1 MIKLI
6 ASDLDGTLLD
16 PAGNL
21 PASTFSIIERLCDKG
36 ILFCA
41 ASGRPILGLR
51 KLFEPVAD
59 RILFIAEN
67 GAIIAKGDRILYCS
81 AIDTQNIQHALG
93 AIKKLN
99 HVHPL
104 LCTPECAYYEQ
115 EVQPFVK
122 FVQISYLSNARADL
136 NQIAQNEH
144 VCKIAVYDEEGPEN
158 NGMKFLPGQLPNLRV
173 IQSGGNWLDISEP
186 DAHKGNAMRM
196 LQNLLKLTPD
206 ECMAFGDHMND
217 RELLEACTHAYV
229 PENAY
234 PALKTLFPNIIAS
247 NSEEGV
253 QQAMLAVS
261 EGKTPHTLLK

>member
-1 MIKLI
+1 
-6 ASDLDGTLLD
+6 
-16 PAGNL
+16 
-21 PASTFSIIERLCDKG
+21 
-36 ILFCA
+36 
-41 ASGRPILGLR
+41 
-51 KLFEPVAD
+51 
-59 RILFIAEN
+59 
-67 GAIIAKGDRILYCS
+67 
-81 AIDTQNIQHALG
+81 
-93 AIKKLN
+93 
-99 HVHPL
+99 
-104 LCTPECAYYEQ
+104 
-115 EVQPFVK
+115 
-122 FVQISYLSNARADL
+122 
-136 NQIAQNEH
+136 
-144 VCKIAVYDEEGPEN
+144 
-158 NGMKFLPGQLPNLRV
+158 MKFLPGQLPNLRV